1 MIYAIISDIHANYEA
16 LSCVLKYLKDIDVN
30 DIVCCGDIVGYGP
43 NPVECIDAL
52 REFNFDSVRGNHDQ
66 AFLTDSL
73 DIYFNEDA
81 VVALNI
87 QKSFIHRNEIEF
99 VKKLPTIKRK
109 KNFTFTHSFLDA
121 EHPYKYVLD
130 EESALADSDL
140 NTKNNILFIGHSHV
154 PQIYEISKE
163 RIVTTHRAHNGIDWE
178 LTPESKYVIN
188 VGSVGQSRDG
198 NPDCSFALFDTNAML
213 LKILRFPYPIY
224 KTQKKMKEK
233 GFPEF
238 LIKRLSRGV

>member
-1 MIYAIISDIHANYEA
+1 MICAIVSDIHANYEA
-16 LSCVLKYLKDIDVN
+16 LSCVLQYLKEIDIQ

-43 NPVECIDAL
+43 NPIECIDAL
-52 REFNFDSVRGNHDQ
+52 KEFKLDAVRGNHDQ
-66 AFLTDSL
+66 AFLTDTI

-87 QKSFIHRNEIEF
+87 QKSFVHRKEIEF
-99 VKKLPTIKRK
+99 VKSLPSIKRRQ
-109 KNFTFTHSFLDA
+109 NFTFTHSFLDTL
-121 EHPYKYVLD
+121 HPYKYVLD
-130 EESALADSDL
+130 EKSALADADL

-154 PQIYEISKE
+154 PQVYEITKDRVVSA
-163 RIVTTHRAHNGIDWE
+163 HRAHNGIDWQLE
-178 LTPESKYVIN
+178 PENKYVIN

-198 NPDCSFALFDTNAML
+198 NPDCSFALFDTTAML

-233 GFPEF
+233 GFPDF
-238 LIKRLSRGV
+238 LIKRLSRGI